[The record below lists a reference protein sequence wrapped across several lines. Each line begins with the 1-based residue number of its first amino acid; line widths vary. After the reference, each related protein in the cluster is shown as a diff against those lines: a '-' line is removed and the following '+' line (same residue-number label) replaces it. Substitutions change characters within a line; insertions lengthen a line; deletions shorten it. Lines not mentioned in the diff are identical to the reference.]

1 MRAVLATIAESGM
14 LMAQSTAYLVPAA
27 GILALVICR
36 WPQHFGRLGTP
47 SFRRGISAGM
57 LAVWVF
63 ALVLLGM
70 FYWLATNHDSGY
82 EFPLLG
88 LMPYMSPSLLT
99 ALVVLLVHRRMAKR
113 ERGHE

>member
-1 MRAVLATIAESGM
+1 MRAVLAASAEFGM

-27 GILALVICR
+27 GILALILCR
-36 WPQHFGRLGTP
+36 WPQRFGKLGTRT
-47 SFRRGISAGM
+47 FRRGIAVGM

-99 ALVVLLVHRRMAKR
+99 ALIVLLVHRRISKR
-113 ERGHE
+113 ESGHE